1 LRSGSPPAFHRAA
14 YRCENSSRAKT
25 DWATRCGGFDNA
37 HDALGIETEMAI
49 EIGDHS
55 GLPELVDAK
64 TVHAMSFDAA

>member
-1 LRSGSPPAFHRAA
+1 
-14 YRCENSSRAKT
+14 
-25 DWATRCGGFDNA
+25 
-37 HDALGIETEMAI
+37 MAI